1 MNRRLEELAI
11 LLRRQKRRTKI
22 SALIAA
28 DTLLLASGVIVAYVL
43 RISELSLPPK
53 ATLPLYALAPL
64 LSIASA
70 YLFGI
75 YDAVSRSHST
85 QAELRL
91 IISQCFVSPIWAL
104 YLLSIGTAGFPR
116 SVVFIYLLLSI
127 LGMITLRRLIAW
139 LLNFERNLTAKK
151 ERVPVLIFGAQNE
164 GALLLHS
171 LKRQGRYLPIGFADF
186 DPSLIGRRIDG
197 LPVYDGTHL
206 EKMVAESKPAEVIIA
221 RKNLKRSQRRHIVD
235 RLLANNIIVKT
246 VPNIDELV
254 SGDVDLAA
262 MRPVALEDLLGRD
275 PVPPDRTLMEKS
287 IKGKVVMVTGAGG
300 SIGSE
305 LVRQVYRNG
314 PKHIVMVDSSEFAL
328 FEIHREIE
336 TQRLGAGE
344 SPLLTPILANVL
356 DGAAMTAIVK
366 DHRVNA
372 VFHAAAYKHVR
383 MVEENAAVGM
393 RNNIWGT
400 LNVAEAA
407 MQNGVELFV
416 LISTDKAVRPTSVM
430 GASKRVAEMVIQ
442 AFARRRG
449 CTTTFSIV
457 RFGNGLG
464 STGSVVPLFN
474 EQIARGGPV
483 KVTHPEVT
491 RYFMLIPEAAQLVI
505 QASAMAEKSEVY
517 VLDMGEPIKILRLA
531 KTMIELAGMSLR
543 NADNPDGDIS
553 IEFTGLQQGEKLFE
567 ELNIGRDI
575 SPTAHPRIMRSNE
588 TYLVWDELGYE
599 LEILGRE
606 LKGNAGAERA
616 VQKLKEIAMR
626 DAVVT
631 RKLASCAT
639 ATT

>member
-1 MNRRLEELAI
+1 MNRRLEELSI

-28 DTLLLASGVIVAYVL
+28 DTLLLAAGVIVAYVL

-53 ATLPLYALAPL
+53 ATLALYALAPL

-91 IISQCFVSPIWAL
+91 IVSQCFVSPIWAL

-275 PVPPDRTLMEKS
+275 PVPPDRTLMEKT
-287 IKGKVVMVTGAGG
+287 IKGKVVLVTGAGG

-314 PKHIVMVDSSEFAL
+314 PKHIIMVDSGEFAL
-328 FEIHREIE
+328 FEIHREME
-336 TQRLGAGE
+336 AQKMSASGG
-344 SPLLTPILANVL
+344 PKLTPILANVL
-356 DGAAMTAIVK
+356 DAEAVAAIIRDRT
-366 DHRVNA
+366 VNV

-383 MVEENAAVGM
+383 MVEENAAAGM

-407 MQNGVELFV
+407 IQNGVGLFV
-416 LISTDKAVRPTSVM
+416 LVSTDKAVRPSSVM
-430 GASKRVAEMVIQ
+430 GASKRVAEMVVQ
-442 AFARRRG
+442 ALASRKD
-449 CTTTFSIV
+449 CKTTFSIV
-457 RFGNGLG
+457 RFGNVLG
-464 STGSVVPLFN
+464 STGSVVPLFK

-505 QASAMAEKSEVY
+505 QASAMAEKSEIY

-531 KTMIELAGMSLR
+531 RTMIELAGMTLR
-543 NADNPDGDIS
+543 SDKNPDGDIA

-567 ELNIGRDI
+567 ELNIGRNI
-575 SPTAHPRIMRSNE
+575 SQTAHPRIMRSDEN
-588 TYLVWDELGYE
+588 YLTWDDLGYE
-599 LEILGRE
+599 LGLLEHE
-606 LKGNAGAERA
+606 LKRGCNPQGA
-616 VQKLKEIAMR
+616 VSKLMQIAMR
-626 DAVVT
+626 DIIFSAEP
-631 RKLASCAT
+631 ASLT
-639 ATT
+639 ATET